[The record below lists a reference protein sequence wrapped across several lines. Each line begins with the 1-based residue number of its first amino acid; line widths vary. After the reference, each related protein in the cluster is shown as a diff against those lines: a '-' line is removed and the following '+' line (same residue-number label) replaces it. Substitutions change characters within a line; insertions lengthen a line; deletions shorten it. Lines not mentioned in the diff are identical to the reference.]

1 MGLDFSGVDFKA
13 DIIIVEDSRESLKM
27 LAKIFHGQNYSVRQ
41 AESCKSALE
50 LIHDKLPDLI
60 VLDIL
65 MPNMNGYDFCRKLK
79 SEKKTSSIPIIFCSA
94 IDDEKARIDGFNA
107 GGSDYIIKP
116 FSTVEV
122 LSRVKIHLEMKRAL
136 SELDL
141 HKKNLEAL
149 VKERTL
155 HIEKRSDELTRKIT
169 EHRVA
174 EIIRKRVENITMA
187 RFRILHR
194 SIVHSWS
201 DIIRIVLDEAESL
214 TGSGMGFFHIIKS
227 DQKTISLQGWS
238 SKTINEFCRSEKNQ
252 AHNSLNNAGLWAE
265 CVRRRQAVIFNCYE
279 SIENKKGVTADH
291 PPLKNFI
298 TAPVFRD
305 DKLVAVAGIGNKETA
320 YEDHDAETL
329 TILSEL
335 CWDIIERKQAEE
347 NLNKTFQRLTAHI
360 DNSPLAVIEFD
371 PEMRIT
377 RWSKEA
383 KRIFGWE
390 LDEVFGKTISDFKF
404 IYSDDIENIKNVSA
418 EFLKSGKKRTISV
431 NRNYKKDGGTVYCEW
446 YNSGIYNESG
456 DLVSILSLVLDIT
469 ERRKAEEQKNTAEK
483 ELLIAKNAAEKANKV
498 KSQFLANMS
507 HDIRTPINGI
517 KGFSN
522 MLFETGISDEQRE
535 YLNYIVK
542 SCDNLTKIINDILD
556 ISKIESGNLNIE
568 NAEFNIK
575 NALDECIADI
585 KFDALTKGIGV
596 KFFIDAL
603 MPLNVK
609 GDCGKLKQVLGNLLY
624 NALKFT
630 DKGEIKLSAET
641 VSNDEKTVNIKFSV
655 ADTGTG
661 IPGNRICDL
670 FKPFTQLDMS
680 VEKKYAGTGLGLSIV
695 KNLTELMGGSV
706 SVKSALGEGSVFSVE
721 IPFTACD
728 STASSSISK
737 AFKIPVKPASIEK
750 IKILIVEDDE
760 LCAIL
765 AKKITEKLGHIS
777 DLAVNGNKA
786 IEMLNAADYDMIILD
801 IQLPALSGI
810 DVARAVREKEKK
822 SGRRI
827 PIIVTT
833 AFASGEEREKI
844 MNCGIDEYIAKPID
858 SAALTG
864 AINRLIEKRRE
875 PSTR

>member
-1 MGLDFSGVDFKA
+1 MKPDCNGGDFSA

-27 LAKIFHGQNYSVRQ
+27 LTKIFHGRNYSVRP
-41 AESCKSALE
+41 AESCEAALE
-50 LIHDKLPDLI
+50 LIKGKLPDLI

-65 MPNMNGYDFCRKLK
+65 MPDMNGYDFCRKLK
-79 SEKKTSSIPIIFCSA
+79 SEKITSSIPIIFCSA
-94 IDDEKARIDGFNA
+94 LNDENARIEGFKA

-116 FSTVEV
+116 FSPIEV

-136 SELDL
+136 SEIDS
-141 HKKNLEAL
+141 HKKNLETL
-149 VKERTL
+149 VKERTV
-155 HIEKRSDELTRKIT
+155 HIEKRSDELTRRIN
-169 EHRVA
+169 EHRA
-174 EIIRKRVENITMA
+174 DEIMRKRAENITMA
-187 RFRILHR
+187 RLRILHK
-194 SIVHSWS
+194 SVVHSWT
-201 DIIRIVLDEAESL
+201 DIVRIALDEAESL
-214 TGSGMGFFHIIKS
+214 TGSGIGFFHFIKA
-227 DQKTISLQGWS
+227 DQETISLHGWS
-238 SKTINEFCRSEKNQ
+238 SRTINEFCRPENKS
-252 AHNSLNNAGLWAE
+252 AHNSLHNAGLWAE
-265 CVRRRQAVIFNCYE
+265 CVRRRQALIFNDYE
-279 SIENKKGVTADH
+279 SVKNKKGLPSAH
-291 PPLKNFI
+291 PPLKNFM
-298 TAPVFRD
+298 TAPVFRN
-305 DKLVAVAGIGNKETA
+305 DKIVAVTGVGNKETG
-320 YEDHDAETL
+320 YEDYDLEIL
-329 TILSEL
+329 TTLSEL

-383 KRIFGWE
+383 KKIFGWE

-404 IYSDDIENIKNVSA
+404 IYSGDIENIKNISS

-431 NRNYKKDGGTVYCEW
+431 NRNYKKDGETVYCEW

-456 DLVSILSLVLDIT
+456 ELVSILSLVLDIT
-469 ERRKAEEQKNTAEK
+469 ERQKAEEEKNAAEK

-498 KSQFLANMS
+498 KSRFLANMS

-522 MLFETGISDEQRE
+522 MLFETAINDEQRE
-535 YLNYIVK
+535 YLNYITR

-568 NAEFNIK
+568 NTDFNIK
-575 NALDECIADI
+575 SALDDCIADI
-585 KFDALTKGIGV
+585 KFDALAKGIGV

-609 GDCGKLKQVLGNLLY
+609 GDCGKLKQILGNLLY

-641 VSNDEKTVNIKFSV
+641 VSIGEKTVDIKFSV

-661 IPGNRICDL
+661 IPANRICDL

-680 VEKKYAGTGLGLSIV
+680 IEKKYAGTGLGLSIV
-695 KNLTELMGGSV
+695 KSLTELMGGDV
-706 SVKSALGEGSVFSVE
+706 SVKSVLGEGSVFSVE
-721 IPFTACD
+721 IPFTVCD
-728 STASSSISK
+728 STANSSISK
-737 AFKIPVKPASIEK
+737 VFNIPLKSASPEK

-822 SGRRI
+822 SKRRI

-844 MNCGIDEYIAKPID
+844 MDSGIDEYITKPID
-858 SAALTG
+858 SAVLIG
-864 AINRLIEKRRE
+864 VINRLIEKKPDAANR
-875 PSTR
+875 